1 MSSYHLY
8 PPSVNLRARRH
19 PRSFFVQMPL
29 TAPDLC
35 VSWVVLVLIKVSLIC
50 CDHLPG
56 WPGLRRTTLLTSVPV
71 SVFFFFFGKPTTLLA
86 VLENEGLKAKPRL
99 ESSVPFL
106 LLFPH
111 SQVRE
116 YSIAGLAV
124 KFVLIPLLPNI
135 P

>member
-1 MSSYHLY
+1 MTTYLVGLGFAGQLCS
-8 PPSVNLRARRH
+8 
-19 PRSFFVQMPL
+19 PL
-29 TAPDLC
+29 FLFLFL
-35 VSWVVLVLIKVSLIC
+35 S
-50 CDHLPG
+50 
-56 WPGLRRTTLLTSVPV
+56 
-71 SVFFFFFGKPTTLLA
+71 FFFFFGKPTTLLA